1 MAIFD
6 ALLSWDHLRLPYL
19 LIPGHQGAITASTGA
34 LMWLK
39 GIYKVDLST
48 NDFDTSF
55 NTDLHTVAE
64 DAMNSHDPNYN
75 K

>member
-1 MAIFD
+1 
-6 ALLSWDHLRLPYL
+6 
-19 LIPGHQGAITASTGA
+19 
-34 LMWLK
+34 MWLK